1 MMHLLWV
8 IPLVTGLAAMWLG
21 RFHSI
26 ALLAALA
33 CGVIGLVYL
42 VRRPRGISPP
52 QAQQERDTSHVERD
66 VPPHP
71 GW

>member
-8 IPLVTGLAAMWLG
+8 IPLVTGLAAMWFG
-21 RFHSI
+21 RLQSL
-26 ALLAALA
+26 ALLAFLV
-33 CGVIGLVYL
+33 CGLLGLVHL
-42 VRRPRGISPP
+42 VRRPRGISTPVTG
-52 QAQQERDTSHVERD
+52 QERDTRAERD